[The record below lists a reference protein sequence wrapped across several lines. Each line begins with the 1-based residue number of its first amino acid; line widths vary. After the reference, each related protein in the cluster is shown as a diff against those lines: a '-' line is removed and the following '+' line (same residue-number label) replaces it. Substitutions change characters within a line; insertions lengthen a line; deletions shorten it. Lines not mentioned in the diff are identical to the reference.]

1 MWKSVFLGL
10 WLIIVFAQRVRS
22 KTCDSSSDS
31 YTELECSDDCC
42 GDENVIYCC
51 SSTSTTAI
59 VIGTLVPSVIGGMFF
74 IIGICYYKK
83 LYCFRN
89 RIVHPERAS
98 STSTIGTQVRP
109 ITPTGNVDCGSYCCT
124 SPSGYTYCEYGCCA
138 SWYDYYERCCSYNE
152 TIASPSTMY
161 GYSNLNNGTG
171 YNSNSKERTN
181 ITFWIVPIVV
191 CVTVSIVAMVTKC
204 GRSKSTKKI
213 MPTTVATA
221 VKDPI
226 ETFTIKQIY

>member
-109 ITPTGNVDCGSYCCT
+109 ITPTDNPAHQSYLIV
-124 SPSGYTYCEYGCCA
+124 S
-138 SWYDYYERCCSYNE
+138 
-152 TIASPSTMY
+152 
-161 GYSNLNNGTG
+161 NGTG
-171 YNSNSKERTN
+171 EE
-181 ITFWIVPIVV
+181 WQ
-191 CVTVSIVAMVTKC
+191 
-204 GRSKSTKKI
+204 
-213 MPTTVATA
+213 MPTLKYQDPAYPGKEPAISYPAPSYEEVVQLQEKPTVTS
-221 VKDPI
+221 
-226 ETFTIKQIY
+226 

>member
-1 MWKSVFLGL
+1 MFKIWISSGVFL
-10 WLIIVFAQRVRS
+10 IF
-22 KTCDSSSDS
+22 C
-31 YTELECSDDCC
+31 
-42 GDENVIYCC
+42 
-51 SSTSTTAI
+51 
-59 VIGTLVPSVIGGMFF
+59 
-74 IIGICYYKK
+74 
-83 LYCFRN
+83 
-89 RIVHPERAS
+89 
-98 STSTIGTQVRP
+98 
-109 ITPTGNVDCGSYCCT
+109 GNVDCGSYCCT

-161 GYSNLNNGTG
+161 VYSNLNNGTG

-191 CVTVSIVAMVTKC
+191 CVTVSIVTMVTKC

-226 ETFTIKQIY
+226 ETFTIKQVRLKRIQNLSLTNHISAELYGCPALVLPLLKSGTD